1 MEGMEFGIVTLLGSK
16 MIFDGRQPL
25 LEDDLCWKTTIDG
38 RCPLKED
45 NLWWK
50 TTLRKPCPEMC
61 KILIK
66 WITISSNILVVR
78 NHHHWYSKP
87 DGWNCKSLF
96 PELFIH
102 NLALKCTVLGDIIV
116 GGEHILQAKF
126 YLCKFGLVDPKHNFD
141 IRIQMNRNWIRKF
154 YIFIQLNWIPFF
166 S

>member
-1 MEGMEFGIVTLLGSK
+1 M
-16 MIFDGRQPL
+16 
-25 LEDDLCWKTTIDG
+25 
-38 RCPLKED
+38 ED

-50 TTLRKPCPEMC
+50 TTFVGRQPLMEDDLWRKTTFNWRRPSGHPEMC
-61 KILIK
+61 KILIELSM
-66 WITISSNILVVR
+66 ISCNIQVVR
-78 NHHHWYSKP
+78 NSHHWYSKP